1 MDNDQNEDQVE
12 GAEIEDLDV
21 PEDQADAAKGGWN
34 PQPDPP
40 R

>member
-1 MDNDQNEDQVE
+1 MDNEQSDDEAV
-12 GAEIEDLDV
+12 EIEDLDV
-21 PEDQADAAKGGWN
+21 PEEQADAAKGGWN